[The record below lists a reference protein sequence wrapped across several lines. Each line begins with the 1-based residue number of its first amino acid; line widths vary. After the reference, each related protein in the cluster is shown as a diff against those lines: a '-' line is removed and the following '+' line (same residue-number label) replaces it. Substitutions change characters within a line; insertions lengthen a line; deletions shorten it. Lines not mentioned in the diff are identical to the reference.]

1 MTASDHNFVLK
12 QRAVEQLQN
21 HHDRLRHELKRL
33 DAKIGSYR
41 SRPVGTELR
50 EDTIIGKATTLVTAR
65 SGATL
70 GSGTF
75 EIQTADGTGM
85 PATTAAQNRNTITA
99 YNVTDTTIASGTYVR
114 LVRDFAT
121 GEWIT
126 ETVEATGGG
135 SSVREISYVKAQ
147 GYWTIFSGS
156 AFPSTTSDVVAS
168 VSVKLCDVD
177 GTESGSSF
185 TCLLPITNTG
195 NDPNVVPGQIFIAAE
210 TLDPSDSAA
219 SWSALAGHEDA
230 AIGTVRMLTRNHPT
244 AATSGWAEMDG
255 TENAA
260 DNGGSGID
268 MTGAVPKHDCAVTA
282 GTDNGGEASPSDWT
296 YYTNPGTTATGIG
309 TTLANGP
316 ASTDSSGTLTTDPAT
331 GTSGSAGAHTH
342 ATGSHTHSVTISGTS
357 GSSSGTTGSS
367 GTLTTSTHSIDL
379 VWAEEDMS
387 YTENVA
393 GFANVSDDD
402 YDGNPENYTH
412 NHTVPSHSHSVG
424 SHSHSFSD
432 TATTSSSSG
441 STSSA
446 GDHTHTFGSHDH
458 DLPSHSHTI
467 SGGVHTH
474 DIPALLVPG
483 VSHRHR
489 FDVQKTIT
497 LCFFERVDNST

>member
-33 DAKIGSYR
+33 DNKIGLYR
-41 SRPVGTELR
+41 TRPVGSELR

-65 SGATL
+65 AGATL

-75 EIQTADGTGM
+75 EIQTADGAGM
-85 PATTAAQNRNTITA
+85 PATTAAPNRNTITA

-126 ETVEATGGG
+126 ETVEAAGG

-177 GTESGSSF
+177 GTESGAAF

-230 AIGTVRMLTRNHPT
+230 AIGVVRMLTRNNPSGP
-244 AATSGWAEMDG
+244 ASGWAEMDS
-255 TENAA
+255 TDNAA
-260 DNGGSGID
+260 PRGSGID
-268 MTGAVPKHDCAVTA
+268 MAGAVPKHDCDVSEGTSNSGTA
-282 GTDNGGEASPSDWT
+282 DPST
-296 YYTNPGTTATGIG
+296 TSGSTNPGYRMSTINMTGSSGIM
-309 TTLANGP
+309 T
-316 ASTDSSGTLTTDPAT
+316 TDSSGTLTTDAAS
-331 GTSGSAGAHTH
+331 GTTDSAGAHTH
-342 ATGSHTHSVTISGTS
+342 ATGSHTHTVSGTS
-357 GSSSGTTGSS
+357 GTSSGTTGGS
-367 GTLTTSTHSIDL
+367 GTLTTSTHSIET

-387 YTENVA
+387 ITESVA
-393 GFANVSDDD
+393 GFAAISDSDAD
-402 YDGNPENYTH
+402 GTPDNYDH
-412 NHTVPSHSHSVG
+412 NHTIASHTHTIG
-424 SHSHSFSD
+424 SHSHSFSS
-432 TATTSSSSG
+432 TTGSSSG
-441 STSSA
+441 STASSGA
-446 GDHTHTFGSHDH
+446 HTHTFGSHDH
-458 DLPSHSHTI
+458 DLASHNHTI
-467 SGGVHTH
+467 AAHEH
-474 DIPALLVPG
+474 QIPQLSVPG
-483 VSHRHR
+483 VAHTHTTEK
-489 FDVQKTIT
+489 QLTKT
-497 LCFFERVDNST
+497 LCFFERIDNSDWT

>member
-50 EDTIIGKATTLVTAR
+50 EDAIIGKATTTVTAR

-85 PATTAAQNRNTITA
+85 PATTAAPNRNTITA

-121 GEWIT
+121 GQWLT

-147 GYWTIFSGS
+147 GYWTYTGS
-156 AFPSTTSDVVAS
+156 DYPSTTSTVISS
-168 VSVKLCDVD
+168 VSVKKCDID
-177 GTESGSSF
+177 GTESGAAF
-185 TCLLPITNTG
+185 TCYLPVTNTG
-195 NDPNVVPGQIFIAAE
+195 NDPNVVTGQIFIAAE
-210 TLDPSDSAA
+210 TLDPSDSAT

-255 TENAA
+255 LENAGG
-260 DNGGSGID
+260 NGGSGID
-268 MTGAVPKHDCAVTA
+268 MTGAVPKHDCDVSEGTSNSGTA
-282 GTDNGGEASPSDWT
+282 DPST
-296 YYTNPGTTATGIG
+296 TTGSTTPGTTLSAIN
-309 TTLANGP
+309 TTLNGGTV
-316 ASTDSSGTLTTDPAT
+316 STDSSGTLTTDAAT
-331 GTSGSAGAHTH
+331 GSSGSAGAHTH
-342 ATGSHTHSVTISGTS
+342 ATGSHTHTVSGTS
-357 GSSSGTTGSS
+357 GTSSGTTGGS
-367 GTLTTSTHSIDL
+367 GTLTTSTHSIDT

-387 YTENVA
+387 ITESVA
-393 GFANVSDDD
+393 GFASMSDSDAD
-402 YDGNPENYTH
+402 GTPDNYDH
-412 NHTVPSHSHSVG
+412 NHTVASHSHSIG
-424 SHSHSFSD
+424 SHSHSFS
-432 TATTSSSSG
+432 ATTSSSSG

-446 GDHTHTFGSHDH
+446 GSHTHTFGSHDH
-458 DLPSHSHTI
+458 DLASHSHSI
-467 SGGVHTH
+467 AVHNH
-474 DIPALLVPG
+474 DIPQLSVPG
-483 VSHRHR
+483 VAHTHTT
-489 FDVQKTIT
+489 QKQLTKT